1 MVKGVKMIEIN
12 NTMWEVKQNTL
23 YHIEYVNNRKNT
35 ICEVSDLSGL
45 EVWEFI
51 KLVDEIKFH
60 YPDYDIKNL
69 YDFSGV
75 ELLVKNKNRPDQKL
89 FTSYAV
95 LSEDR
100 GGDTEVTLHS
110 NYEDAKKIF
119 NNIVSDLK
127 VSFDDLNDNDGEYYL
142 NLHNDHLSYDL
153 GESWGNI
160 KIYKKTFKIKG
171 VK

>member
-1 MVKGVKMIEIN
+1 MIEIN

-60 YPDYDIKNL
+60 YPDYDLQNL

-75 ELLVKNKNRPDQKL
+75 KL
-89 FTSYAV
+89 YKKKRSIEFTAYAV

-100 GGDTEVTLHS
+100 GGDTE
-110 NYEDAKKIF
+110 
-119 NNIVSDLK
+119 
-127 VSFDDLNDNDGEYYL
+127 
-142 NLHNDHLSYDL
+142 
-153 GESWGNI
+153 
-160 KIYKKTFKIKG
+160 
-171 VK
+171 

>member
-1 MVKGVKMIEIN
+1 MIVIN
-12 NTMWEVKQNTL
+12 DTMWEVKQNIL

-45 EVWEFI
+45 DVSEFI
-51 KLVDEIKFH
+51 KLVDEVKFH

-69 YDFSGV
+69 YNFSGV
-75 ELLVKNKNRPDQKL
+75 ELWRKNKNRPDQKL

-110 NYEDAKKIF
+110 NYEDAKKTF
-119 NNIVSDLK
+119 NNIVNDLRMFFEE
-127 VSFDDLNDNDGEYYL
+127 VDDDAEYSF